1 MSYIARN
8 NFERW
13 TVANIYIAR
22 FHLLPIL
29 QGYQGAKS
37 NGFEVHGHGVY
48 VPFWLRDLIVEP
60 VEGRV
65 FAAFRDVVNVKALG
79 FLIGIASARIQP
91 NPITI
96 VTDLEVDFKHL
107 TNFGDK
113 VLISNGDIVIARKI
127 IVSYDESNIWVS
139 EPLHGHVDALR
150 LIPSVHALKTL
161 IKENGRMEGAG
172 PVIDYIMK
180 EDYPSPESVPKPI
193 RTYYQP
199 LRKLMRCQAPSI
211 LDGIVGL
218 IGLGPGLTPSGD
230 DLLMGFLAART
241 LLNGASDTTDIY
253 LDVFRS
259 EFPLLCGRTTLLSEE
274 LLYWASRGQFS
285 KLMTDIMNS
294 IADGDISGVRAS
306 ALNMMTQFGATS
318 GTDTLIGIVAGL
330 SSMASP

>member
-1 MSYIARN
+1 M
-8 NFERW
+8 
-13 TVANIYIAR
+13 ANIYIAS

-37 NGFEVHGHGVY
+37 NGFAVHGHGVH
-48 VPFWLRDLIVEP
+48 VPFWLRDLMVEP

-65 FAAFRDVVNVKALG
+65 FAAFRDVVNVKAFG

-96 VTDLEVDFKHL
+96 VTDLEVDFKRL

-113 VLISNGDIVIARKI
+113 VLISNDDLVIAQKI
-127 IVSYDESNIWVS
+127 FVGYDESNLWVS
-139 EPLHGHVDALR
+139 EPLHGYVDALR

-180 EDYPSPESVPKPI
+180 EDYYPSLESVPKPV
-193 RTYYQP
+193 RTYLEP
-199 LRKLMRCQAPSI
+199 LRKLMRCQASSI
-211 LDGIVGL
+211 FDGIVGL

-230 DLLMGFLAART
+230 DVLMGFLAART
-241 LLNGASDTTDIY
+241 FLNSASDATDIY
-253 LDVFRS
+253 LDAFRS
-259 EFPLLCGRTTLLSEE
+259 EFPLFCGRTTLLSEE

-285 KLMTDIMNS
+285 KLITDIMNS
-294 IADGDISGVRAS
+294 IADGDIPGMRAS

-330 SSMASP
+330 SPMVSP